1 MKLTINGMERELD
14 LAEGAS
20 VLDLLG
26 ALGLRPEVVAVEVNG
41 ALAPRATHADHSLV
55 SGDRIECVTL
65 VGGG

>member
-1 MKLTINGMERELD
+1 MKLTINGTERELE

-20 VLDLLG
+20 VLELLG
-26 ALGLRPEVVAVEVNG
+26 VLGLRPEVVAVEVNG
-41 ALAPRATHADHSLV
+41 ALSPRATHASHQLA